1 MLECGS
7 RVSRCEGVRMCVCVW
22 VIASQHTYTHIYIHT
37 NKHIQT
43 HTRKPTHTQ
52 PTHAHPT
59 HSCTPS
65 LPHTHAHATGCPHQI
80 YSLSLWCSDSHADI
94 YMYSERTALLAWR
107 GEVELCKQERAE
119 EEAAV
124 LAELARQ
131 AKMKPVLKDMSVLT
145 HIHTHT
151 HMSLHTHIRTHTRK
165 DMSVLTHIHTL
176 KEMSV
181 HTHIHTHTPMSLHTH
196 IHTHTRT
203 SSSSTSALSRLLSF
217 FFSLSHTHPYLLLPS
232 QNEACFKGD
241 VGPHICVYTYTYVH
255 INIYLCISM

>member
-217 FFSLSHTHPYLLLPS
+217 FFSLSHTPIPPS
-232 QNEACFKGD
+232 SKPE
-241 VGPHICVYTYTYVH
+241 
-255 INIYLCISM
+255 